1 MQRYKIKI
9 EYEGT
14 PFVGWQ
20 FQKNGQSVQEV
31 LQKAI
36 FNFSREKVVV
46 TGAGRTDSGVHA
58 LAQVA
63 HFDLKKKIK
72 RKSLL
77 PAINQNIGN
86 KPITVLKIN
95 KTNKKF
101 HARFDAKKRTYQY
114 TIVNRQSPLTLQK
127 NKAWHILKKLDV
139 KVMKKGAKLLLGTHD
154 FSTFRASSCGAKSPI
169 KTMEKISIK
178 KNKEI
183 EIKKKTIIS
192 YHRSLLKNHLCVA
205 AVKTNIPIKDVTM
218 TNKACQIFSIPIKSN
233 SWLNKKTIGRMPV
246 LKLYQKACTPV
257 LSGSPP
263 EIAAAAYEAKPTG
276 GVTSA
281 INPK

>member
-20 FQKNGQSVQEV
+20 FQKNGQSIQEV

-36 FNFSREKVVV
+36 FNFSKEKVVI

-63 HFDLKKKIK
+63 HFDLKKKINWK
-72 RKSLL
+72 NIL

-86 KPITVLKIN
+86 KPVTVLKIN
-95 KTNKKF
+95 KANKKF

-114 TIVNRQSPLTLQK
+114 IIINRQSPLALQK
-127 NKAWHILKKLDV
+127 NKAWHIRKNLDL

-169 KTMEKISIK
+169 KTMEKILIK
-178 KNKEI
+178 KNKEKI
-183 EIKKKTIIS
+183 SLRFTSKSFLQQQVRSMVGCIKYLGEGKWNLNTFKKSFNSKNRIKCAPPAPACGLYLKNIS
-192 YHRSLLKNHLCVA
+192 YW
-205 AVKTNIPIKDVTM
+205 
-218 TNKACQIFSIPIKSN
+218 Q
-233 SWLNKKTIGRMPV
+233 
-246 LKLYQKACTPV
+246 
-257 LSGSPP
+257 LS
-263 EIAAAAYEAKPTG
+263 
-276 GVTSA
+276 
-281 INPK
+281 

>member
-36 FNFSREKVVV
+36 FNFSKEKVVV
-46 TGAGRTDSGVHA
+46 IGAGRTDSGVHA

-86 KPITVLKIN
+86 KPVTVLKIN
-95 KTNKKF
+95 KANKKF
-101 HARFDAKKRTYQY
+101 HARYDAKKRTYQY

-127 NKAWHILKKLDV
+127 NKAWHIRKKLDV
-139 KVMKKGAKLLLGTHD
+139 KAMKKGARLLFGTHD

-178 KNKEI
+178 KNKEKI
-183 EIKKKTIIS
+183 TLKFTSKSFLQQQVRSMVGCIKYLGEGKWNLDAFKN
-192 YHRSLLKNHLCVA
+192 SLKSKNRATCAPPAPACGLYLA
-205 AVKTNIPIKDVTM
+205 KIK
-218 TNKACQIFSIPIKSN
+218 
-233 SWLNKKTIGRMPV
+233 
-246 LKLYQKACTPV
+246 Y
-257 LSGSPP
+257 
-263 EIAAAAYEAKPTG
+263 
-276 GVTSA
+276 
-281 INPK
+281 

>member
-20 FQKNGQSVQEV
+20 FQKNVTSIQEV
-31 LQKAI
+31 LHKAI
-36 FNFSREKVVV
+36 FNFSREKVIV

-86 KPITVLKIN
+86 KPVTVLKIN
-95 KTNKKF
+95 KANKKF

-114 TIVNRQSPLTLQK
+114 IIINRQSPLTLQK
-127 NKAWHILKKLDV
+127 NKAWHIRRKLDV
-139 KVMKKGAKLLLGTHD
+139 KAMKKGAKLLLGTHN
-154 FSTFRASSCGAKSPI
+154 FSTYRASSCGAKSPI
-169 KTMEKISIK
+169 KTMEKVSIK
-178 KNKEI
+178 KNKDKI
-183 EIKKKTIIS
+183 NFNFTSRSFLQQQVRSMVGCIKYLGDGKWNLDTFKKSFQSKDRINCAPPAPACGL
-192 YHRSLLKNHLCVA
+192 YLKN
-205 AVKTNIPIKDVTM
+205 II
-218 TNKACQIFSIPIKSN
+218 
-233 SWLNKKTIGRMPV
+233 
-246 LKLYQKACTPV
+246 Y
-257 LSGSPP
+257 
-263 EIAAAAYEAKPTG
+263 
-276 GVTSA
+276 
-281 INPK
+281 